1 MAQKKNYS
9 RYFIILQE
17 DEKGYA
23 LASDKL
29 PTGYVKL
36 ELKNDKCKVSYYVQ
50 NLKKEDAPYYMVLIL
65 GKKGTNKLIRIGE
78 LNIDDYGRAD
88 VSYEYNSD
96 DIANTQLPIDNISG
110 AVVAKILDKNIIPV
124 LSGFLTTDNLKW
136 REFELLESSAN
147 KDKIKAEE
155 KKEKEAKEVK
165 KTKEEIN
172 VFDKYEEQI
181 EDIKAKDVKEENNK
195 AKLQETEVETFKKSE
210 VQEEDIKVVDLE
222 KDTKVD
228 DLEDDVK
235 EIKTQN
241 NQEYKPRKD
250 YSQEVNKKVY
260 ETVEDENSES
270 DNRENEIFIADTHNN
285 HIDYPT
291 GETGTFFRGIAKDF
305 KDVSNTIVDI
315 KRCKWYR
322 VPVNSIMDMYYIGD
336 YNKYTTFYYPMINY
350 YKYIEAYNH
359 FIVGY
364 KFDNE
369 GKMKYLIYGI
379 PGTKKLKHQP
389 FRGKTGFVTWV
400 PSKSKEDNVNGYWLM
415 FYDFKNSTILI
426 PSKK

>member
-1 MAQKKNYS
+1 M
-9 RYFIILQE
+9 QE
-17 DEKGYA
+17 DERGYA

-88 VSYEYNSD
+88 VSYEYNNNN
-96 DIANTQLPIDNISG
+96 IADTQLPIDNISG

-136 REFELLESSAN
+136 REFELLEAGN
-147 KDKIKAEE
+147 IKDKVKSEE
-155 KKEKEAKEVK
+155 KKENKKSKKEVNVFDNYEK
-165 KTKEEIN
+165 EIENTKTKETEYI
-172 VFDKYEEQI
+172 KK
-181 EDIKAKDVKEENNK
+181 EDIKAKNEE
-195 AKLQETEVETFKKSE
+195 SE
-210 VQEEDIKVVDLE
+210 VKIFEKVEDKKE
-222 KDTKVD
+222 DTKLVSNPQEDSSEEYVD
-228 DLEDDVK
+228 VSILEDNVK

-241 NQEYKPRKD
+241 KDEYKPRKD
-250 YSQEVNKKVY
+250 PLQEFDKKIY
-260 ETVEDENSES
+260 ETLEEKIDEPDKE
-270 DNRENEIFIADTHNN
+270 ENEIFISNTHDNE
-285 HIDYPT
+285 DEYPIGNT
-291 GETGTFFRGIAKDF
+291 GKFFRGIAKDF
-305 KDVSNTIVDI
+305 RDISDTIVDI
-315 KRCKWYR
+315 KKCKWYR
-322 VPVNSIMDMYYIGD
+322 VPVNNIMDMYYIGD

-350 YKYIEAYNH
+350 YRYIEPHNH
-359 FIVGY
+359 FIIGY

-379 PGTKKLKHQP
+379 PGTKKLRHQP

-400 PSKSKEDNVNGYWLM
+400 PSHSKEDNVSGYWLM